1 MTTFKYRPRNNI
13 DIPNDLD
20 GEIALDL
27 ADLFYQLA
35 DEILRL
41 NYGAIR
47 ARDDH
52 IAQMRLQAQLSPQLS
67 FPWTDPFHD
76 LPF

>member
-1 MTTFKYRPRNNI
+1 MTIFNYVPKANV
-13 DIPNDLD
+13 DIPHDLD
-20 GEIALDL
+20 GETALDL

-52 IAQMRLQAQLSPQLS
+52 IAQMRLQSPLSPQLS
-67 FPWTDPFHD
+67 FPWKDHFHD

>member
-1 MTTFKYRPRNNI
+1 MTIFKCGPKTNI
-13 DIPNDLD
+13 DIPHDLD
-20 GEIALDL
+20 GETALDL

-35 DEILRL
+35 NEILRH
-41 NYGAIR
+41 NDGAIR
-47 ARDDH
+47 TRDDH
-52 IAQMRLQAQLSPQLS
+52 IAQMRRQAQPSPQLS